1 MIENIKKDL
10 LENISEN
17 RYLHTMRVV
26 ETCERLAKVHNED
39 LEKVRLAA
47 LLHDS
52 AKFISKDR
60 VFEMAKELDILDD
73 EIYGYNIALVHA
85 PLAAKIASDKYAIK
99 DQDILNAISYHTTC
113 RENMSLL
120 EKIVFMG
127 DYIEPSR
134 DFRGIE
140 EIRKLAFDDLDGS
153 LILAIDTNIKFLL
166 ERGKL
171 ISLDS
176 IKARNYLLIEKIK
189 KEGNK

>member
-10 LENISEN
+10 LENISKN

-60 VFEMAKELDILDD
+60 VFEMAKKLDILDE

-85 PLAAKIASDKYAIK
+85 PLAAKIARDKYAIK
-99 DQDILNAISYHTTC
+99 DQDILNAISYHTTG

-153 LILAIDTNIKFLL
+153 LILAIDTNIRFLL